1 MQKPA
6 FDPGLTREFGAPLRR
21 AVNKDGSFN
30 VRRTGASW
38 KAFHPW
44 LYVVRMSWLGFSALV
59 LSFYAAMNTA
69 FALIYFSMDVS
80 QVTGSAAPTEFGR
93 FMKDFFFSAQSLTT
107 VGYGTLAPLG
117 NRASLGS
124 TLESLAGLMS
134 FAIITGLLVARA
146 SKPSASIGYS
156 ENALIAPY
164 QGGTALMFRVAN
176 QRSNNLMEIEAQV
189 MLMTVAGTAAKPER
203 KFELLTLERK
213 SILFFAL
220 TWTMVHPIDET
231 SPFWGK
237 TADDLKRMQAELI
250 VLIKAFDETFSQ
262 TVHSRQSYRHDELV
276 WGAKFDVPF
285 VVEPSGDLLIELNRL
300 GSYSMIAKV
309 PVARISADEDP
320 ARISKT
326 DC

>member
-1 MQKPA
+1 MQKPD

-44 LYVVRMSWLGFSALV
+44 LFVVRMSWLGFCTLV
-59 LSFYAAMNTA
+59 LGFYGVMNTG
-69 FALIYFSMDVS
+69 FALIYYSMAPS
-80 QVTGSAAPTEFGR
+80 QVSGSASPTEFAR
-93 FMKDFFFSAQSLTT
+93 FLKDFFFSAQSLTT
-107 VGYGTLAPLG
+107 VGYGTLAPVG
-117 NRASLGS
+117 NRASLCAS
-124 TLESLAGLMS
+124 LESLAGLMS

-156 ENALIAPY
+156 KNALIAPY
-164 QGGTALMFRVAN
+164 QGVTALMCRVAN
-176 QRSNNLMEIEAQV
+176 QRPNNLMEVEAQV

-213 SILFFAL
+213 GILFFAL
-220 TWTMVHPIDET
+220 TWTIVHPIDEA

-237 TADDLKRMQAELI
+237 TAEDLKQMQAEVIILI
-250 VLIKAFDETFSQ
+250 RAFDDTFAQ

-285 VVEPSGDLLIELNRL
+285 VVEPSGDLRLELNRL
-300 GSYSMIAKV
+300 GDYSVTENV
-309 PVARISADEDP
+309 PVARISADDAP
-320 ARISKT
+320 ARISKR